1 MYKKLLI
8 SFGLLVVLTAG
19 AVLINFNKPVEAAY
33 LGSGLPEGTA
43 SQTLRYGAS
52 GWEASSI
59 LTNDGANLVSTGS
72 ITATEFLYS
81 SDARLKDNIT
91 PLSGALNKV
100 KALEGVSFNWK
111 NNGQPEIGLVAQN
124 VEGVAPELVVT
135 GSDGFKAVKYGNVVA
150 LLIEAVK
157 EQQAEIELLKAQV
170 EELSK

>member
-8 SFGLLVVLTAG
+8 SFGLLLALTAG
-19 AVLINFNKPVEAAY
+19 AVLLNFNKPVEAAY
-33 LGSGLPEGTA
+33 LGSGLPSGAA

-81 SDARLKDNIT
+81 SDARLKDNIARLT
-91 PLSGALNKV
+91 GSLDKV

-111 NNGQPEIGLVAQN
+111 KDGQPEIGLIAQE
-124 VEGVAPELVVT
+124 VEKTMPELVVT
-135 GSDGFKAVKYGNVVA
+135 GSDGLKAVKYGNVVA

-157 EQQAEIELLKAQV
+157 EQQAEIDTLKAQV
-170 EELSK
+170 QELSK

>member
-33 LGSGLPEGTA
+33 LGSGLPNGTS

-72 ITATEFLYS
+72 MTATEFLYS
-81 SDARLKDNIT
+81 SDARLKDNVVQ
-91 PLSGALNKV
+91 LSGALNKINS
-100 KALEGVSFNWK
+100 LEGVSFNWK
-111 NNGQPEIGLVAQN
+111 KDGQAEIGLIAQE
-124 VEGVAPELVVT
+124 VEKVVPELVVT
-135 GSDGFKAVKYGNVVA
+135 GNDGLKAVKYGNVVA

-157 EQQAEIELLKAQV
+157 EQQAEIDSLKAQV
-170 EELSK
+170 KELSK